1 VNIREMNAPFLEI
14 RDLSVQFGA
23 VTALQSINLVIKE
36 SETIGLI
43 GSNGAGK
50 TTLTKCVVGA
60 WPTEKG
66 SILIDGKPVSFSGPG
81 AARLA
86 GIECVFQTQALVDD
100 LSVVQNIFL
109 GREICGAFGSINAR
123 AMRSEAK
130 ALFARL
136 GIPEDLLDRELR
148 YCSGGERQIVALSK
162 AFYFQARLLFLDEP
176 LTALSIQ
183 KKHVVLELLQKLKNE
198 HQSTIV
204 MISHDLAETY
214 ALCDRF
220 LIMNRGTIVRD
231 VLKSAI
237 SYAELEQFMRGI

>member
-1 VNIREMNAPFLEI
+1 MSAPFLEI
-14 RDLSVQFGA
+14 RDLTVQFGA
-23 VTALQSINLVIKE
+23 ITALSSINLVIQE

-60 WPTEKG
+60 LPSESG
-66 SILIDGKPVSFSGPG
+66 AILIDGKPVTFSGPG

-109 GREICGAFGSINAR
+109 GREICGPLGIINTREMRREAR
-123 AMRSEAK
+123 
-130 ALFARL
+130 ALFAKL
-136 GIPEDLLDRELR
+136 GIPEQLLDRELR

-183 KKHVVLELLQKLKNE
+183 KKHAVLELLSKLKSE
-198 HQSTIV
+198 HRSTIV

-220 LIMNRGTIVRD
+220 VIMNRGAIVRD
-231 VLKSAI
+231 IAKSAI
-237 SYAELEQFMRGI
+237 SYGELEEFMRGV

>member
-1 VNIREMNAPFLEI
+1 MKPPFLEI
-14 RDLSVQFGA
+14 RDLTVRFGA
-23 VTALQSINLVIKE
+23 ITALSAVRLVVHE

-60 WPTEKG
+60 LPSEPG
-66 SILIDGKPVSFSGPG
+66 SILIDGTPVTFPGPG
-81 AARLA
+81 AARSA

-100 LSVVQNIFL
+100 LSVVHNIFL
-109 GREICGAFGSINAR
+109 GREMCGPLGVMSTR
-123 AMRSEAK
+123 RMHMEAQK
-130 ALFARL
+130 LFTQL

-162 AFYFQARLLFLDEP
+162 AFYFKARLLFLDEP

-183 KKHVVLELLQKLKNE
+183 KKHVVLDLLQRLKAE
-198 HQSTIV
+198 HRSTIV

-214 ALCDRF
+214 SLCDRF
-220 LIMNRGTIVRD
+220 VIMNRGTIVRD

-237 SYAELEQFMRGI
+237 SYGELEQFMREV

>member
-1 VNIREMNAPFLEI
+1 MSVPFLEI
-14 RDLSVQFGA
+14 KDLTVQFGA
-23 VTALQSINLVIKE
+23 ITALSSVNLVIRE

-50 TTLTKCVVGA
+50 TTLTKCIVGA
-60 WPTEKG
+60 LPSESG
-66 SILIDGKPVSFSGPG
+66 SILIDGVAVTFSGPG

-109 GREICGAFGSINAR
+109 GREICGPLGLIDTR
-123 AMRSEAK
+123 AMRKEAQ
-130 ALFARL
+130 ALFSRL
-136 GIPEDLLDRELR
+136 SIPEQLLDRELR

-183 KKHVVLELLQKLKNE
+183 KKHAVLELLEKLKQQ
-198 HQSTIV
+198 HRSTIV

-220 LIMNRGTIVRD
+220 VIMNRGTIVRD
-231 VLKSAI
+231 IAKSAI
-237 SYAELEQFMRGI
+237 SYGELEDFMRRV